1 MPPTP
6 PTDPTVT
13 PDIGTTT
20 GPVPKPSRVLAC
32 ILCQQ
37 RKVRCDRIFPCA
49 NCVRQGA
56 VCVPAGQIPRER
68 RKRFPEKALLE
79 RLRYYEGL
87 LRQNRIQFVPLHNQD
102 AESDDAQCNT
112 SEGHLFVEHP
122 ESPTS
127 ASREAGKE
135 PEHTAGNKYFLKRF
149 SEFALDNNV
158 DTSSD
163 DVSDVTAGTQ
173 PENFP
178 KTKMM
183 MSYSHDIHA
192 DFTPVF
198 LYGLPDLVPL
208 THPEK
213 HLLLK
218 LWQIFLQNVHP
229 TMNVI
234 HVPTF
239 QAHVYD
245 VAHSTSGFA
254 GGFSGEPKRPSL
266 VIEALLFS
274 VYSVA
279 VRSLSDHECQTQLSA
294 EKHKLLSIYQG
305 ACQQAIRNCDA
316 LSINS
321 RDSLTAIFLHIVSIG
336 TRVKPETLHT
346 MLGPVIRLATRLG
359 IYRESIIEKYDVV
372 EAEMC
377 RRLWW
382 AIVKF
387 DHRICEIVCYQSTPL
402 VLAWDCKTPSNIPDS
417 ELVPGMQTA
426 TSTKPASSEAL
437 FCALCAEF
445 YNTVRQQKPDLGF
458 PLLKSGPKVG
468 SMIASLVTLESMAE
482 TKYFSAYDDEDP
494 LQFLTRW
501 CFRYSVALA
510 KISSLYLR
518 PPREPSGTR
527 SEADLGELFQYARDA
542 IEASTRMMGHLPIR
556 RYLWMSGYWPPGVA
570 WMTLLRDMKRHPEKD
585 HVQDLWNEL
594 SENRADLWNEL
605 SENRAVRQ
613 DYHQCMGLIDR
624 SIKALSHVVLETWRA
639 NDEFSQS
646 QGRKLR
652 APPMIKEVE
661 LEIEQEAMQ
670 GHKPQ
675 PPMGPGSN
683 GSFEGS
689 ARTAGHDAY
698 SFAMSGIDP
707 GVEFSSTEY
716 SGFDNQSLMHTGWT
730 EGQAARL
737 PNHPDWSNVD
747 DSKSLPPWKRGQGD
761 T

>member
-135 PEHTAGNKYFLKRF
+135 PEHTAG
-149 SEFALDNNV
+149 
-158 DTSSD
+158 
-163 DVSDVTAGTQ
+163 
-173 PENFP
+173 
-178 KTKMM
+178 
-183 MSYSHDIHA
+183 HDIHA

-274 VYSVA
+274 VYSIA

-437 FCALCAEF
+437 FSALCAEF

-518 PPREPSGTR
+518 PPTAPSGTR
-527 SEADLGELFQYARDA
+527 SEADLGQLFQYARDA

-570 WMTLLRDMKRHPEKD
+570 WMTLLRDLKTRPEMD
-585 HVQDLWNEL
+585 HVQ
-594 SENRADLWNEL
+594 DLWNEL

-613 DYHQCMGLIDR
+613 DYHQSMGLIDR

-639 NDEFSQS
+639 NEEFSQS

-652 APPMIKEVE
+652 APPMIKEAE
-661 LEIEQEAMQ
+661 LEVEQEAMQ

-675 PPMGPGSN
+675 PPMDPGST

-689 ARTAGHDAY
+689 ATTAGHDAY

-716 SGFDNQSLMHTGWT
+716 LGFGNQSLMQTGWT

-737 PNHPDWSNVD
+737 PNQPDLGNAVD
-747 DSKSLPPWKRGQGD
+747 SQSLPPWKRVPED
-761 T
+761 S